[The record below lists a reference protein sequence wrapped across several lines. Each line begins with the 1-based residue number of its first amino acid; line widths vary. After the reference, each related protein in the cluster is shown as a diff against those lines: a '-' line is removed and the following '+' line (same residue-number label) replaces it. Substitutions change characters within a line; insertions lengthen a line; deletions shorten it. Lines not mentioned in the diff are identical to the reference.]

1 MSLQEQIVSD
11 MRASLKENYPN
22 IRAALKVIVGEF
34 QRQQSS
40 KLSDEEVIKILK
52 KLKKSEEE
60 LLTLKKTEG
69 STFLFTVNKY
79 IPSEA
84 SCEEIV
90 AWISAN
96 IDFSKYKN
104 KMQATKEILA
114 HFGGRTDGN
123 TVKNILMADA

>member
-1 MSLQEQIVSD
+1 MSLQEQITQD
-11 MRASLKENYPN
+11 MRKSLKEGTPAH
-22 IRAALKVIVGEF
+22 RDALKVIVGEF
-34 QRQQSS
+34 QRQPSA
-40 KLSDEEVIKILK
+40 KLSDEEVVKILK

-60 LLTLKKTEG
+60 LLTLQKNEG
-69 STFLFTVNKY
+69 STFLFAVNNY

-84 SCEEIV
+84 SREEIV

-104 KMQATKEILA
+104 KMQAMKDILA

-123 TVKNILMADA
+123 TIKNILMANA